1 MKISELVVKEFD
13 PNVRSK
19 GYSFYI
25 RKQFKLTE
33 INANDVTSE
42 VYGVH
47 KYNVNLKLDST
58 QKVIKFECTCNHF
71 KQGFNCPHIWA
82 SLLAVEKNAKA
93 EDFSSK
99 AFFFYDEKMKEESQ
113 IKESAAIQAKDI
125 KNSQEPYWKRSLDKA
140 KDTFQSKKVISEFRA
155 PQNEFLKKGFYI
167 LDIPSSLSYRQ
178 LVLHFRIQERKYNG
192 EFGLLKKSDLNQEK
206 IPFFE
211 SHDEQE
217 ILWDLIGRVEKN
229 YFSKSQSASFNEFL
243 INPDQSES
251 IIGRIAEINQLYRL
265 KKSKTGMYIDFQQG
279 DVATYPLINETW
291 YLDLHLF
298 EFDKEDYKLTAS
310 LKNDRNEIK
319 DIKEVIGYLDK
330 YIFFEDSMA
339 YFDSQ
344 KYGMWYEAL
353 NLKPMIISK
362 DEAYDFLNTYWLNY
376 TNTPNIYLPPE
387 LKFEEISHIFPKCK
401 VILHVTEESTSQIA
415 EVQFLYE
422 NYQVDGNYQEYILDL
437 NKKIRIK
444 RHHDKEIHFL
454 NEFFN
459 ISPNKKSGFRSE
471 FRFFN
476 SQLTE
481 VIEKINAH
489 DWEIFL
495 NKSQLKKAKDLQIKV
510 SHQVDWLD
518 LKVDLKIGET
528 SVEWTQILTALKN
541 NSNLVQLSDGTKG
554 YLTQEIINKIKPY
567 FEVGAL
573 QGDGIRLNRIQ
584 TLFLKSY
591 IEQDFVIPSDNK
603 LEQILKDLS
612 ELKPVK
618 LSNQF
623 KGELRDYQKKGVS
636 WLTTLSENSLGGIL
650 ADDMGL
656 GKTIQMLAVLSQ
668 PFKKVASLE
677 KKISDKKIVVKEDDV
692 EIEQKVEKTKVLN
705 LVVAPKS
712 LVFNWKNEIE
722 KFAPNLKVFTYF
734 GPDRKDELK
743 NIKKYDVMLT
753 TYHTLR
759 NDIDVLKD
767 LNFYHFILDEA
778 QNIKNPK
785 SQVTVS
791 TKLVQATKRFA
802 LTGTPIENSIG
813 DLISILSVVT
823 PGLITES
830 LGQKFMR
837 LSENEDLRRVSKA
850 LAPFILR
857 RTKDQVLKD
866 LPQKTEQILYCELS
880 DEERVKY
887 DEVRN
892 FYWQK
897 LNPRIKDGGVNHS
910 KIEILG
916 ALLRL
921 RQICC
926 HVGLVEKNKD
936 VASSAKLDLLIEQLQ
951 TIIKEGHKALVFSS
965 FTSLLKLLTQQLHQK
980 GISFEYLDGQTKDRE
995 ERVNNFQTNA
1005 DVPLFLLSLKAG
1017 GVGLNLTAADYVFII
1032 DPWWN
1037 PAAESQ
1043 AIDRCY
1049 RIGQTKKVF
1058 AYKLIAKN
1066 TVEEKILKL
1075 QERKKNLAN
1084 QIISSDASILKE
1096 LSVDDL
1102 ADLFS

>member
-13 PNVRSK
+13 PTVRSK
-19 GYSFYI
+19 GYSFFI

-33 INANDVTSE
+33 VNSEDVRSE
-42 VYGVH
+42 VYGIH
-47 KYNVNLKLDST
+47 KYNVVLQFDNDKQSLKY
-58 QKVIKFECTCNHF
+58 ECTCNQF

-82 SLLAVEKNAKA
+82 SLLAVEKNTKS
-93 EDFSSK
+93 EDFTSK
-99 AFFFYDEKMKEESQ
+99 VHFFYDQKRKVEETKVTEKSV
-113 IKESAAIQAKDI
+113 ANFKDGF
-125 KNSQEPYWKRSLDKA
+125 EPYWKRTLDRA
-140 KDTFQSKKVISEFRA
+140 KESFLGKKVISEFRTA
-155 PQNEFLKKGFYI
+155 QNEFLKKGFYI

-206 IPFFE
+206 IPFYE
-211 SHDEQE
+211 NSTEQE

-229 YFSKSQSASFNEFL
+229 YFSKSQSAVFNEFL
-243 INPDQSES
+243 INPEQNES
-251 IIGRIAEINQLYRL
+251 ILTRIAEINQLYRL
-265 KKSKTGMYIDFQQG
+265 KKNKTGMYVEFQSP
-279 DVATYPLINETW
+279 DIVAYPLVNETW

-310 LKNDRNEIK
+310 LKNDKNETR
-319 DIKEVIGYLDK
+319 DIKEVVGYLDK
-330 YIFFEDSMA
+330 YIFFEDFMA
-339 YFDSQ
+339 YFDSP
-344 KYGMWYEAL
+344 KYGMWFEAL
-353 NLKPMIISK
+353 SLKPMVISK
-362 DEAYDFLNTYWLNY
+362 DEAFDFLNTYWLNY
-376 TNTPNIYLPPE
+376 TNTPNIHLPPE
-387 LKFEEISHIFPKCK
+387 LKFDEVLDIAPQCK
-401 VILHVTEESTSQIA
+401 VILHVAEETTSQTA
-415 EVQFLYE
+415 EIQFMYN
-422 NYQVDGNYQEYILDL
+422 NYQVDGNFQEYILDL
-437 NKKIRIK
+437 NQKIKIK
-444 RHHDKEIHFL
+444 RNHEKETSFL
-454 NEFFN
+454 NDFFM
-459 ISPNKKSGFRSE
+459 ISPNKKSGFKSE

-476 SQLTE
+476 SQLTDI
-481 VIEKINAH
+481 IEKINVH
-489 DWEIFL
+489 DWQIFL
-495 NKSQLKKAKDLQIKV
+495 NKGQLKKAKELNIKV
-510 SHQVDWLD
+510 NHQVDWLD
-518 LKVDLKIGET
+518 LKVDLKVGDV
-528 SVEWTQILTALKN
+528 SVDWPEILKALKN
-541 NSNLVQLSDGTKG
+541 NTNLVQLSDGTNAF
-554 YLTQEIINKIKPY
+554 LTQDILNRLKPY
-567 FEVGAL
+567 FEVGTL
-573 QGDGIRLNRIQ
+573 NKDGIRLNRIQ

-591 IEQDFVIPSDNK
+591 IDKEFALPTDNK
-603 LEQILKDLS
+603 MEEILKDLS

-618 LSNQF
+618 LSPSF

-636 WLTTLSENSLGGIL
+636 WLNILSENSLGGIL

-656 GKTIQMLAVLSQ
+656 GKTIQMLAVLAQ
-668 PFKKVASLE
+668 PQKTMKKVT
-677 KKISDKKIVVKEDDV
+677 DKGADKELMDEPEAVKR
-692 EIEQKVEKTKVLN
+692 IN

-722 KFAPNLKVFTYF
+722 KFTPNLKILTYF
-734 GPDRKDELK
+734 GPERKEDLK
-743 NIKKYDVMLT
+743 EIKKYDVFLT

-759 NDIDVLKD
+759 NDIELLKD
-767 LNFYHFILDEA
+767 IPFYNFILDEA

-785 SQVTVS
+785 SQVTLS

-813 DLISILSVVT
+813 DLISILSVVA
-823 PGLITES
+823 PGLITDS
-830 LGQKFMR
+830 LAQKFMR
-837 LSENEDLRRVSKA
+837 LSENEDLKRVSRA
-850 LAPFILR
+850 LSPFILR

-880 DEERVKY
+880 DEERTKY

-897 LNPRIKDGGVNHS
+897 LNPKIKEGGVNHT

-926 HVGLVEKNKD
+926 HMGLVEKKKVIN
-936 VASSAKLDLLIEQLQ
+936 SSAKLDLLIEQIQ
-951 TIIKEGHKALVFSS
+951 TIINEGHKALVFSS
-965 FTSLLKLLTQQLHQK
+965 FTSLLKLLSQQLHEK
-980 GISFEYLDGQTKDRE
+980 SISFEYLDGQTKDRE
-995 ERVNNFQTNA
+995 ERVNNFQNNS
-1005 DVPLFLLSLKAG
+1005 DISLFLLSLKAG

-1075 QERKKNLAN
+1075 QERKKNIAN
-1084 QIISSDASILKE
+1084 QIISSDAGILKE
-1096 LSVDDL
+1096 LSIDDL
-1102 ADLFS
+1102 TELFS